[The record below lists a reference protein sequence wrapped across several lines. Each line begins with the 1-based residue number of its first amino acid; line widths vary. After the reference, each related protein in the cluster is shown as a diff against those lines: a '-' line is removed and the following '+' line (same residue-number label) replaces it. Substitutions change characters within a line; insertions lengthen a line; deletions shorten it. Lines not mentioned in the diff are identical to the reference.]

1 MKPRKIKRLRLKLG
15 LTQEKFAS
23 KLGVTFV
30 TVNRWEA
37 GKAMPSSLALRQ
49 LTELRKN
56 NEKTFSRPERSTGGE
71 RR

>member
-15 LTQEKFAS
+15 LTQEQFAR

-37 GKAMPSSLALRQ
+37 GKTEPSSLALRQ
-49 LTELRKN
+49 LTELRKS
-56 NEKTFSRPERSTGGE
+56 NEKRES
-71 RR
+71 